1 MALGFTFLGLTLIG
15 IVICIVCCIKKRDFP
30 KNPVAFLSY
39 QTLKIKEENDG
50 DVNEMLDKCHE
61 LHSEDLVT
69 TENEITLSSLQK
81 CEDKE
86 NNDGNNSNFV
96 NTDFAKEQSEAAE
109 NNTTSEA
116 DTSDNK
122 NKEKD
127 TNSDDK
133 KVTSINSDS
142 GTINA
147 AKSMPESSDSI
158 NGVKIKEDDKLES
171 SNDHGQ
177 NDTSSLS
184 SESNT
189 SEHSQNLNLEKGN
202 DLDNQAVSPKDS
214 CTVNKQENNE
224 NDQIAQVFKTGKDKD
239 EEESSK
245 ERSEEKADLAV
256 INDLNQ
262 TLAEENKPQD

>member
-15 IVICIVCCIKKRDFP
+15 ISICIVCCIKKQDFP
-30 KNPVAFLSY
+30 KHPVAFLSY
-39 QTLKIKEENDG
+39 QTLKIKEENDV

-81 CEDKE
+81 CENKE
-86 NNDGNNSNFV
+86 NNDGNNSNYV
-96 NTDFAKEQSEAAE
+96 NTDFTKEQSETAE
-109 NNTTSEA
+109 NKTPEA
-116 DTSDNK
+116 DTSDDK

-127 TNSDDK
+127 TDSDDK

-147 AKSMPESSDSI
+147 AEAGTESSDSI

-202 DLDNQAVSPKDS
+202 DLDNQTVSPKDS
-214 CTVNKQENNE
+214 RTANKQENNE
-224 NDQIAQVFKTGKDKD
+224 NDQIAQVVQTGKDKE

-256 INDLNQ
+256 TNDLNQ
-262 TLAEENKPQD
+262 TLAEENKSQD

>member
-15 IVICIVCCIKKRDFP
+15 ITICIVCCIKKQDFP
-30 KNPVAFLSY
+30 KHPVAFLSY
-39 QTLKIKEENDG
+39 QTLKIKEENDV

-81 CEDKE
+81 CENKE
-86 NNDGNNSNFV
+86 NNDGNNSNYV
-96 NTDFAKEQSEAAE
+96 NTDFTKEQSETAE
-109 NNTTSEA
+109 NKTPEA
-116 DTSDNK
+116 DTSDDK

-127 TNSDDK
+127 TDSDDK

-147 AKSMPESSDSI
+147 AKAVPESSDSI

-214 CTVNKQENNE
+214 RTANKQENNE
-224 NDQIAQVFKTGKDKD
+224 NDQIAQVVQTGKDKE

-256 INDLNQ
+256 TNDLNQ
-262 TLAEENKPQD
+262 TLAEENKSQD

>member
-15 IVICIVCCIKKRDFP
+15 ITICIVCGIKNRNFP

-39 QTLKIKEENDG
+39 QTLKIKEENDV

-81 CEDKE
+81 CENKE
-86 NNDGNNSNFV
+86 NNDGNNSNYV
-96 NTDFAKEQSEAAE
+96 NTDFTKEQSETAE
-109 NNTTSEA
+109 NKTPEA
-116 DTSDNK
+116 DTSDDK

-127 TNSDDK
+127 TDSDDK

-147 AKSMPESSDSI
+147 AKAVPESSDSI

-214 CTVNKQENNE
+214 RTANKQENNE
-224 NDQIAQVFKTGKDKD
+224 NDQIAQVDQTGKDKE

-256 INDLNQ
+256 TNDLNQ
-262 TLAEENKPQD
+262 TLAEENKSQD

>member
-15 IVICIVCCIKKRDFP
+15 ITICIVCGIKNRNFP

-39 QTLKIKEENDG
+39 QTLKIKEENDV

-81 CEDKE
+81 CENKE
-86 NNDGNNSNFV
+86 NNDGNNSNYV
-96 NTDFAKEQSEAAE
+96 NTDFTKEQSEIAE
-109 NNTTSEA
+109 NKTPEA
-116 DTSDNK
+116 DTSDDK

-127 TNSDDK
+127 TDSDDK

-147 AKSMPESSDSI
+147 AEAGTESSDSI

-214 CTVNKQENNE
+214 RTANKQENNE
-224 NDQIAQVFKTGKDKD
+224 NDQIAQVVQTGKDKE

-256 INDLNQ
+256 TNDLNQ
-262 TLAEENKPQD
+262 TLAEENKSQD

>member
-15 IVICIVCCIKKRDFP
+15 ITICIVCCIKKQDFP
-30 KNPVAFLSY
+30 KHPVAFLSY
-39 QTLKIKEENDG
+39 QTLKIKEENDV

-81 CEDKE
+81 CENKE
-86 NNDGNNSNFV
+86 NNDGNNSNYV
-96 NTDFAKEQSEAAE
+96 NTDFTKEQSETAE
-109 NNTTSEA
+109 NKTPEA
-116 DTSDNK
+116 DTSDDK
-122 NKEKD
+122 NKEN
-127 TNSDDK
+127 TDDK

-147 AKSMPESSDSI
+147 AKAVPESSDSI

-214 CTVNKQENNE
+214 RTANKQENNE
-224 NDQIAQVFKTGKDKD
+224 NDQIAQVVTGKDKE

-256 INDLNQ
+256 TNDLNQ
-262 TLAEENKPQD
+262 TLAEENKSQD